1 MLSLVGSLGV
11 RNTILGTKSG
21 IRPGVTFV
29 TRTLVSIGRQLSRL
43 IGESGNADARLALPP
58 LRSSTQEGDVTE
70 KKSPAVKSL
79 EQEQKAQRK
88 EEREMTVDQKLEKA
102 LKDTFPAS
110 DPVAEQVPV
119 IPGGTEDKQ

>member
-1 MLSLVGSLGV
+1 M
-11 RNTILGTKSG
+11 
-21 IRPGVTFV
+21 
-29 TRTLVSIGRQLSRL
+29 
-43 IGESGNADARLALPP
+43 
-58 LRSSTQEGDVTE
+58 TE

-88 EEREMTVDQKLEKA
+88 EEREMTADQKLEKA

-119 IPGGTEDKQ
+119 TPGGAEDKQ